1 MDEIDKLL
9 QELQQEYS
17 ESKPKPQSPNPPSVE
32 VNYPKSTQFTPVTS
46 GVDKMLND
54 IKADFEEKDL
64 AEKLQQ
70 QQLIEAEKNRQKQAL
85 EKTAKLWLEKLE
97 PLSQEGLWFDKFAE
111 GYPSKLAAA
120 IEYLQGLE
128 TE

>member
-17 ESKPKPQSPNPPSVE
+17 ENKPKPQSPN
-32 VNYPKSTQFTPVTS
+32 YPKSTQSTPVNS

-70 QQLIEAEKNRQKQAL
+70 QQLIEAERIRQKQAL

-128 TE
+128 TES